1 MRIVVALGGNALLKR
16 GEPMTAAA
24 QHTNVRIAAAALA
37 DLARDH
43 QIIVAHGNGPQ
54 VGLMAL
60 QAASFA
66 PENPW
71 PLDILGAETEGMI
84 GYLIEQEL
92 MNALP
97 HGTDC
102 ATLLTRVEVD
112 PLDPAFL
119 QPTKPIGPVYSAE
132 QARTVRAEHRWSMVA
147 EASGNGLRRVVPS
160 PLPVAILG
168 IGPIRLLVE
177 AGVCVI
183 CAGGGGI
190 PVVRGPG
197 GRMEGVEAV
206 IDKDRT
212 ATLLARALEADI
224 LLMLTDVEAVFRNW
238 GTPDQAVINS
248 ITPDALDAM
257 RFAAGSMAPK
267 VSAASDFV
275 RAGGRL
281 AGIGRLQ
288 DARAIVEGRAGTQVS
303 LSRVGA
309 DDPGRGEKNR
319 ARPAQNQPA
328 AVQDPV

>member
-16 GEPMTAAA
+16 GEPMTAEA
-24 QHTNVRIAAAALA
+24 QYGNVRIAAAALA

-60 QAASFA
+60 RSAAYA
-66 PENPW
+66 PDSPW

-97 HGTDC
+97 PGTEC

-112 PLDPAFL
+112 PADPAF
-119 QPTKPIGPVYSAE
+119 QRATKPIGPIYTAE
-132 QARTVRAEHRWSMVA
+132 AAVQIAAKHRWTMVE
-147 EASGNGLRRVVPS
+147 EAAGHWRRVVPS
-160 PLPVAILG
+160 PLPIAIPG
-168 IGPIRLLVE
+168 IAPIRFLVE

-190 PVVRGPG
+190 PVVRGANNK
-197 GRMEGVEAV
+197 MQGVEAV

-212 ATLLARALEADI
+212 SGLLARALEAHV
-224 LLMLTDVEAVFRNW
+224 LLMLTDVEAVFRDW
-238 GTPDQAVINS
+238 GGSDQAAIS
-248 ITPDALDAM
+248 EISPDALDTM
-257 RFAAGSMAPK
+257 TFAEGSMGPK
-267 VSAASDFV
+267 IIAACDFV
-275 RAGGRL
+275 RGGGSM

-288 DARAIVEGRAGTQVS
+288 DARAIVEGRKGP
-303 LSRVGA
+303 RVCQPH
-309 DDPGRGEKNR
+309 D
-319 ARPAQNQPA
+319 AREP
-328 AVQDPV
+328 

>member
-66 PENPW
+66 PGNPW

-97 HGTDC
+97 PGTDC

-112 PLDPAFL
+112 PQDPAFD

-132 QARTVRAEHRWSMVA
+132 DAKLVRAEHHWSMV
-147 EASGNGLRRVVPS
+147 EEPTGGLRRVVPS
-160 PLPVAILG
+160 PRPVALLNSA
-168 IGPIRLLVE
+168 PIHLLVE

-190 PVVRGPG
+190 PVVRRKDGA
-197 GRMEGVEAV
+197 MEGVEAV
-206 IDKDRT
+206 IDKDHT
-212 ATLLARALEADI
+212 AALLARLLKADM
-224 LLMLTDVEAVFRNW
+224 LLMLTDVEAVYRDW
-238 GTPDQAVINS
+238 GSPDQAAIAT
-248 ITPDALDAM
+248 ITPDALDDLP
-257 RFAAGSMAPK
+257 FAAGSMGPK
-267 VSAASDFV
+267 IIAACDFV
-275 RAGGRL
+275 RAGGKV

-288 DARAIVEGRAGTQVS
+288 DARAIVEGRTGT
-303 LSRVGA
+303 RVQEGDGTA
-309 DDPGRGEKNR
+309 KR
-319 ARPAQNQPA
+319 APATS
-328 AVQDPV
+328 

>member
-16 GEPMTAAA
+16 GEPMTPQA

-60 QAASFA
+60 RSAAYA
-66 PENPW
+66 PDTPW

-97 HGTDC
+97 KGTEC

-112 PLDPAFL
+112 PQDPAFD
-119 QPTKPIGPVYSAE
+119 QPTKLIGPVYTAE
-132 QARTVRAEHRWSMVA
+132 EAKLIHAEHRWSMVA
-147 EASGNGLRRVVPS
+147 EANGGLRRVVPS

-168 IGPIRLLVE
+168 IKPIRLLVE
-177 AGVCVI
+177 AGICVI

-190 PVVRGPG
+190 PVVRGEDG
-197 GRMEGVEAV
+197 KMEGIEAV

-212 ATLLARALEADI
+212 SALLAEALQADV
-224 LLMLTDVEAVFRNW
+224 LLMLTDVEAVFRDW
-238 GTPDQAVINS
+238 GGPYQSAIRH
-248 ITPDALDAM
+248 ITPDALDELT
-257 RFAAGSMAPK
+257 FPAGSMGPK
-267 VSAASDFV
+267 ITAACAFV
-275 RAGGRL
+275 RAGGIM
-281 AGIGRLQ
+281 AGIGQLQ
-288 DARAIVEGRAGTQVS
+288 DARAILEGRAGTLVQQGKA
-303 LSRVGA
+303 VGA
-309 DDPGRGEKNR
+309 FGMHDR
-319 ARPAQNQPA
+319 AALSPYPT
-328 AVQDPV
+328 

>member
-16 GEPMTAAA
+16 GEPMTAEA
-24 QHTNVRIAAAALA
+24 QHTNVQIAAVALA

-60 QAASFA
+60 RSAAYA
-66 PENPW
+66 PDNPW

-97 HGTDC
+97 KGTDC

-112 PLDPAFL
+112 PQDPAFD
-119 QPTKPIGPVYSAE
+119 QPTKPIGPVYTAE
-132 QARTVRAEHRWSMVA
+132 EAKRVRDAHQWSMVEEA
-147 EASGNGLRRVVPS
+147 EGSLRRVVSS
-160 PLPVAILG
+160 PQPIAILG
-168 IGPIRLLVE
+168 ITPIRLLVE

-190 PVVRGPG
+190 PVVRDDDGK
-197 GRMEGVEAV
+197 MEGIEAV

-212 ATLLARALEADI
+212 SALLAKALNADA
-224 LLMLTDVEAVFRNW
+224 LLMLTDVEAVFRDW
-238 GTPDQAVINS
+238 AGPYQSAIEQ
-248 ITPDALDAM
+248 ITPDALDEID
-257 RFAAGSMAPK
+257 FAAGSMGPK
-267 VSAASDFV
+267 IAAACDFV
-275 RAGGRL
+275 RAGGTM

-303 LSRVGA
+303 MYSLTA
-309 DDPGRGEKNR
+309 EKSV
-319 ARPAQNQPA
+319 AG
-328 AVQDPV
+328 

>member
-16 GEPMTAAA
+16 GEPMTAEA

-60 QAASFA
+60 QAAAYA
-66 PENPW
+66 PGTPW

-97 HGTDC
+97 PGIDC

-112 PLDPAFL
+112 AGDPAFD
-119 QPTKPIGPVYSAE
+119 QPTKPIGPVYTLDDGQSA
-132 QARTVRAEHRWSMVA
+132 QAQHHWSMI
-147 EASGNGLRRVVPS
+147 EESKGQLRRVVPS
-160 PLPVAILG
+160 PLPIAILG
-168 IGPIRLLVE
+168 LGPIRLLVE

-190 PVVRGPG
+190 PVVRGNG

-212 ATLLARALEADI
+212 ASLLARALRADA
-224 LLMLTDVEAVFRNW
+224 LLMLTDVEAVFRDW
-238 GTPDQAVINS
+238 GAPDQAPIAT
-248 ITPDALDAM
+248 ITPDALDTM
-257 RFAAGSMAPK
+257 DFAAGSMGPK
-267 VSAASDFV
+267 ITAACDFV
-275 RAGGRL
+275 RAGGDM

-288 DARAIVEGRAGTQVS
+288 DARRILEGRAGTRIS
-303 LSRVGA
+303 L
-309 DDPGRGEKNR
+309 PGGG
-319 ARPAQNQPA
+319 QPA
-328 AVQDPV
+328 RLG

>member
-16 GEPMTAAA
+16 GEPMTPQA

-60 QAASFA
+60 QAASLA
-66 PENPW
+66 PVNPW

-97 HGTDC
+97 AGIDC
-102 ATLLTRVEVD
+102 ATLLTRVEVAPD
-112 PLDPAFL
+112 DPAFDE
-119 QPTKPIGPVYSAE
+119 PTKPIGPIYTAE
-132 QARTVRAEHRWSMVA
+132 EAELAESEHRWSMV
-147 EASGNGLRRVVPS
+147 EEEKGSLRRVVPS

-168 IGPIRLLVE
+168 ISPIRLLVE

-190 PVVRGPG
+190 PVMRGPDG
-197 GRMEGVEAV
+197 KMEGVEAV

-212 ATLLARALEADI
+212 SALLAKALNADI
-224 LLMLTDVEAVFRNW
+224 LLMLTDVEAVFRDW
-238 GTPDQAVINS
+238 GTPDQAAIGS

-257 RFAAGSMAPK
+257 HFAAGSMGPK
-267 VSAASDFV
+267 ISAACDFV
-275 RAGGRL
+275 RAGGTM
-281 AGIGRLQ
+281 AGIGSLQ
-288 DARAIVEGRAGTQVS
+288 DARAIVEGRAGTQVRLEPLALEVGGPDGKNPAH
-303 LSRVGA
+303 LSKHQPEAV
-309 DDPGRGEKNR
+309 RG
-319 ARPAQNQPA
+319 PA
-328 AVQDPV
+328 

>member
-16 GEPMTAAA
+16 GEPMTAEA
-24 QHTNVRIAAAALA
+24 QYGNVRIAAAALA

-60 QAASFA
+60 RSAAYA
-66 PENPW
+66 PDSPW

-97 HGTDC
+97 PGTEC

-112 PLDPAFL
+112 PADPAF
-119 QPTKPIGPVYSAE
+119 QRATKPIGPIYTAE
-132 QARTVRAEHRWSMVA
+132 AAVQIAAKHRWTMVE
-147 EASGNGLRRVVPS
+147 EAAGHWRRVVPS
-160 PLPVAILG
+160 PLPIAIPG
-168 IGPIRLLVE
+168 IAPIRFLVE

-190 PVVRGPG
+190 PVVRGANNK
-197 GRMEGVEAV
+197 MQGVEAV

-212 ATLLARALEADI
+212 SGLLARALEAHV
-224 LLMLTDVEAVFRNW
+224 LLMLTDVEAVFRDW
-238 GTPDQAVINS
+238 GGSDQAAIS
-248 ITPDALDAM
+248 EISPDALDTM
-257 RFAAGSMAPK
+257 TFAEGSMGPK
-267 VSAASDFV
+267 IIAACDFV
-275 RAGGRL
+275 RGGGSM

-288 DARAIVEGRAGTQVS
+288 DARAIVEGRKGT
-303 LSRVGA
+303 RVCQPH
-309 DDPGRGEKNR
+309 D
-319 ARPAQNQPA
+319 AREP
-328 AVQDPV
+328 

>member
-16 GEPMTAAA
+16 GEPMTAEA

-60 QAASFA
+60 QAAAYA
-66 PENPW
+66 PETLW

-84 GYLIEQEL
+84 GYLVEQEL

-97 HGTDC
+97 KGTDC

-112 PLDPAFL
+112 PADPAFD

-132 QARTVRAEHRWSMVA
+132 ESKLIRAEHRWSMVA
-147 EASGNGLRRVVPS
+147 DPKGGLRRVVPS

-168 IGPIRLLVE
+168 IKPIRLLVE

-190 PVVRGPG
+190 PVVRGADG
-197 GRMEGVEAV
+197 NMEGVEAV

-212 ATLLARALEADI
+212 SALLAQALDADV
-224 LLMLTDVEAVFRNW
+224 LLMLTDVEAVFRDW
-238 GTPDQAVINS
+238 GGPDQSAIGS

-257 RFAAGSMAPK
+257 TFATGSMGPK
-267 VSAASDFV
+267 ITAACDFV
-275 RAGGRL
+275 RAGGTM

-288 DARAIVEGRAGTQVS
+288 DARRIVEGRAGTQVRMEPLADENRLPGKKNS
-303 LSRVGA
+303 DRLS
-309 DDPGRGEKNR
+309 KN
-319 ARPAQNQPA
+319 QHE
-328 AVQDPV
+328 AVQGPA